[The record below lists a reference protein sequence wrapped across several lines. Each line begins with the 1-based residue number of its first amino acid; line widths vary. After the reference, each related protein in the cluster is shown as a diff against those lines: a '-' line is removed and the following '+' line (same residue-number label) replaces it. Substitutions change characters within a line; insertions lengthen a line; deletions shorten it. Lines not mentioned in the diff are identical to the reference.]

1 MHLWLIYNRED
12 AEKNK
17 VYIEMHQEECA
28 RRQIQMTIVFSDEL
42 SRMVVNQKTEIWYK
56 KKKAILPD
64 VAICR
69 ERDPM
74 LSKHLEKAGVRVFND
89 SFVSYMGNHKGAAH
103 QFLADKGIPMMDT
116 CVCTKESYQEVFSY
130 PVVVKSVN
138 GHGGNEVFLV
148 RDHQQLQ
155 EAYQKISSDEI
166 VVQKVASEQGK
177 DLRVY
182 VIGKQIVACILRQS
196 DKDFR
201 SNFSL
206 GGQTRVYILNEKER
220 ALVEK
225 IIQLFDF
232 GLVGI
237 DFLFHNGEM
246 VFNELEDVVG
256 ARMLYKNTNINLVG
270 KYLDYILSVVRQ

>member
-12 AEKNK
+12 AQKNK

-28 RRQIQMTIVFSDEL
+28 RRQIQMTLVFSDEL
-42 SRMVVNQKTEIWYK
+42 SRMVVDQKTEIWYK

-74 LSKHLEKAGVRVFND
+74 LSKHLEKAGVRVFNN
-89 SFVSYMGNHKGAAH
+89 SFVAYMGNHKGGAH

-116 CVCTKESYQEVFSY
+116 CICTKDSYQEAFSY

-155 EAYQKISSDEI
+155 EAYQKISSREI
-166 VVQKVASEQGK
+166 VVQKVASEHGK

-206 GGQTRVYILNEKER
+206 GGQTSVYTLSEKER

-237 DFLFHNGEM
+237 DFLFHNGEL

-270 KYLDYILSVVRQ
+270 KYLDYILSVTGK